1 MELAG
6 SIKVDP
12 PFVGMEQEEVFGAGW
27 SPSGD
32 GRDIRP
38 REEVS
43 LAAAVRTL
51 RELVAADE
59 GRRVYDGVVAAYDPE
74 TRGLVVVTVRDGRV
88 SRRTVRRPPPTWS
101 RSSSSRRTPATRA
114 TRSRGRSWS
123 RRCPTTRTR

>member
-59 GRRVYDGVVAAYDPE
+59 GRRVYVGVVAAYDPE

-88 SRRTVRRPPPTWS
+88 SRRTVRRPPVRERSNVIDLASHRRWIS
-101 RSSSSRRTPATRA
+101 RAIS
-114 TRSRGRSWS
+114 
-123 RRCPTTRTR
+123 